1 MAFETYPKN
10 GQKGSRH
17 VFSGEESKAGWDDT
31 NTERRDYMKS
41 GTSPVVRKGMSSEK
55 FQQGKE
61 SPGNTSRREYP
72 KKGHSATKFGST
84 KMQGS

>member
-17 VFSGEESKAGWDDT
+17 VFSGEESKAGWD
-31 NTERRDYMKS
+31 
-41 GTSPVVRKGMSSEK
+41 
-55 FQQGKE
+55 
-61 SPGNTSRREYP
+61 RREYP

>member
-17 VFSGEESKAGWDDT
+17 VFSGEQAKAGWDDS
-31 NTERRDYMKS
+31 NTEKRDYMKS
-41 GTSPVVRKGMSSEK
+41 GVSSVVTKGGSSEK
-55 FQQGKE
+55 FKQSKE

-72 KKGHSATKFGST
+72 KKGHSAKQFGST